1 MPALSNLVDL
11 INNNIQIGLPVYA
24 TGSTPSNYKVGN
36 FTTARF
42 QGGLYYNI
50 GDNVK
55 TNNGDTTY
63 EEPMII
69 NNNGEGYSVSYDDI
83 YPFQIFHMIEDIKYD
98 ISPNDYG
105 RPGSTMLE
113 TAEMRL
119 IFSGSRLRLN
129 ARPEDIVAVLI
140 YNFPKEFNPTQLSS
154 LNIESCVIEVGQVEQ
169 DMYKIWDNYWR
180 NVSYKL
186 DLNTI
191 LFEVKYKLTSEYGQ
205 CFSLC

>member
-1 MPALSNLVDL
+1 
-11 INNNIQIGLPVYA
+11 
-24 TGSTPSNYKVGN
+24 
-36 FTTARF
+36 
-42 QGGLYYNI
+42 
-50 GDNVK
+50 
-55 TNNGDTTY
+55 
-63 EEPMII
+63 
-69 NNNGEGYSVSYDDI
+69 
-83 YPFQIFHMIEDIKYD
+83 
-98 ISPNDYG
+98 
-105 RPGSTMLE
+105 
-113 TAEMRL
+113 MRL

-180 NVSYKL
+180 NVAYKL